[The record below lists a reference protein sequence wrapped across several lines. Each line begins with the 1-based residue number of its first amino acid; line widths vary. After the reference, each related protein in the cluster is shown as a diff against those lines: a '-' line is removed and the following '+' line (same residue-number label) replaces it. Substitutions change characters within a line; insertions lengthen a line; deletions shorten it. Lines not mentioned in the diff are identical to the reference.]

1 MQVVARPILPLS
13 DHLINQIAAG
23 EVVERPASVIKEL
36 VENSLDAGAT
46 RIDIDVGEG
55 GLEYMTV
62 SDDGAGMAGE
72 EIAAALRRHWTS
84 KITVVGDLMSLVS
97 LGFRGEALASI
108 AAVASVEIITR
119 RGGDAHG
126 WKLVVIPGQTP
137 GAAVPYQANV
147 GTRITVRELFH
158 NVPAR
163 RRFLKRARTEFL
175 HIQQLVR
182 QLAFA
187 RPAVALSLSQAGSRG
202 LRLSP
207 AEIGFDGA
215 RWRSLFGTAFV
226 AAAHPVSLDSADL
239 SVRGWVGGP
248 AQADS
253 QSDGQ
258 FLSLNGRYV
267 RDRQLAH
274 AVRLAYGEALPAGR
288 FPVYALA
295 VVLTPA
301 AVDVNVHPGKLEVRF
316 ADVRAVHDLLYVAVR
331 RALET
336 EQSGAPA
343 AVGVSIAEPEAHYA
357 EAGPARVLPSRALVS
372 SATTQLG
379 SALALIEGRHLLY
392 RDGEQVR
399 ALDLRAAWAL
409 VLQRRLQPT
418 SELDERKRALLIPE
432 RIAASAPLWR
442 HCSVTMLSAYGFEL
456 DDLGPAGYLL
466 RAVPKVLPELSWPN
480 FCAALA
486 SADGDH
492 ASNDTGQRLA
502 RAAANA
508 LELGSH
514 GQPSRRMLEM
524 LEHGARA
531 SGVSLQALAILVD
544 GTLLANADVSG
555 D

>member
-1 MQVVARPILPLS
+1 MARPILPLS

-36 VENSLDAGAT
+36 VENSLDAGAS

-84 KITVVGDLMSLVS
+84 KIAAVSDLASLVS

-119 RGGDAHG
+119 RRGDPHG
-126 WKLVVIPGQTP
+126 WKLEVIPGQTP
-137 GAAVPYQANV
+137 GAPIPHQANV

-207 AEIGFDGA
+207 AELGADGA
-215 RWRSLFGTAFV
+215 RWRSLFGAAFV
-226 AAAHPVSLDSADL
+226 ATAHPVALDAADL

-274 AVRLAYGEALPAGR
+274 AVRLAYGETIPAGR

-295 VVLTPA
+295 VALAPA

-316 ADVRAVHDLLYVAVR
+316 ADIRAVHDVLYVAVR

-336 EQSGAPA
+336 ELLDLPA
-343 AVGVSIAEPEAHYA
+343 DIDASIAEPTAHYG
-357 EAGPARVLPSRALVS
+357 EARAARVAPSRAPMVV
-372 SATTQLG
+372 TNTQLG
-379 SALALIEGRHLLY
+379 TPLALIEDRHLLF
-392 RDGEQVR
+392 RDAEQVR
-399 ALDLRAAWAL
+399 ALDLRRAWTR
-409 VLQRRLQPT
+409 VLAHRLQPT
-418 SELDERKRALLIPE
+418 AAPGEVKRPLLIPE
-432 RIAASAPLWR
+432 RIAVAAPLWR
-442 HCSVTMLSAYGFEL
+442 HCSVATLSAYGFEL
-456 DDLGPAGYLL
+456 DDLGLAGHLL
-466 RAVPKVLPELSWPN
+466 RAVPKVLPELSWPK

-492 ASNDTGQRLA
+492 ASDDLGERLA
-502 RAAANA
+502 KAAACA
-508 LELGSH
+508 LELGNH

-524 LEHGARA
+524 LEQGAAA
-531 SGVSLQALAILVD
+531 SGVSLRALTTVVD
-544 GTLLANADVSG
+544 GALLAHAELARD
-555 D
+555 

>member
-1 MQVVARPILPLS
+1 MARPILPLP

-84 KITVVGDLMSLVS
+84 KIAAVGDLASLVS

-108 AAVASVEIITR
+108 ASVASIEVITR
-119 RGGDAHG
+119 RRGDAHG
-126 WKLVVIPGQTP
+126 WRLAVAPGQTP
-137 GAAVPYQANV
+137 GAPVPHQANV

-187 RPAVALSLSQAGSRG
+187 RPAVAMSLSQAGSRG

-207 AEIGFDGA
+207 AELGADGA
-215 RWRSLFGTAFV
+215 RWRSLFGAAFM
-226 AAAHPVSLDSADL
+226 ADAHYVELDADGL
-239 SVRGWVGGP
+239 CVRGWVGGA

-274 AVRLAYGEALPAGR
+274 AIRLAYGDAIPAGR

-295 VVLTPA
+295 VTLAPS

-316 ADVRAVHDLLYVAVR
+316 ADVRAVHDVLYVAVH
-331 RALET
+331 RALAAIVQPT
-336 EQSGAPA
+336 ATVARA
-343 AVGVSIAEPEAHYA
+343 AVAETAAHWGGPRVEQVSPLRASP
-357 EAGPARVLPSRALVS
+357 AGAASPLGTPLALVE
-372 SATTQLG
+372 QRFLVF
-379 SALALIEGRHLLY
+379 
-392 RDGEQVR
+392 RDGDMLR
-399 ALDLRAAWAL
+399 ALDLRAAWAA
-409 VLQRRLQPT
+409 VLQARLRPGHGAASAT
-418 SELDERKRALLIPE
+418 RPLLIPE
-432 RIAASAPLWR
+432 RIARSAPLWR
-442 HCSVTMLSAYGFEL
+442 HCPAEMLRRHGFEL
-456 DDLGPAGYLL
+456 DDLGPAGMVL
-466 RAVPKVLPELSWPN
+466 RAVPRVLPELSWPRL
-480 FCAALA
+480 FDGLA
-486 SADGDH
+486 QAGADTDEC
-492 ASNDTGQRLA
+492 TRLA
-502 RAAANA
+502 QAAADA
-508 LELGSH
+508 LDLGSH
-514 GQPSRRMLEM
+514 GQVSRRMLEG
-524 LEHGARA
+524 LEQAASACGLSLVAHSASIDGALLA
-531 SGVSLQALAILVD
+531 QALARHD
-544 GTLLANADVSG
+544 
-555 D
+555 

>member
-1 MQVVARPILPLS
+1 MQVMARPILPLS

-36 VENSLDAGAT
+36 VENSLDADAT
-46 RIDIDVGEG
+46 RIDIDVGDG

-84 KITVVGDLMSLVS
+84 KITAVSDLTSLLS

-108 AAVASVEIITR
+108 AAVATIEIITR
-119 RGGDAHG
+119 RRADPHG
-126 WKLVVIPGQTP
+126 WKLVVTPGQTP
-137 GAAVPYQANV
+137 AAAVPYQANV

-207 AEIGFDGA
+207 AELGADGA
-215 RWRSLFGTAFV
+215 RWRSLFGADFV
-226 AAAHPVSLDSADL
+226 AAAHPVALDAADL

-253 QSDGQ
+253 QSDAQ

-274 AVRLAYGEALPAGR
+274 AVRLAYGEAIPAGR

-295 VVLTPA
+295 IALTPA

-316 ADVRAVHDLLYVAVR
+316 ADVRAVHDVLYVAVR
-331 RALET
+331 RALAAA
-336 EQSGAPA
+336 QSDAPA
-343 AVGVSIAEPEAHYA
+343 ASQPSIAEPDAHYVA
-357 EAGPARVLPSRALVS
+357 AGGARALSSRAPER
-372 SATTQLG
+372 SAPAQLG
-379 SALALIEGRHLLY
+379 TALALIEARHLLY

-409 VLQRRLQPT
+409 VLQRRLRP
-418 SELDERKRALLIPE
+418 SPDLDEHRRALLIPE
-432 RIAASAPLWR
+432 RIAATAPLWR
-442 HCSVTMLSAYGFEL
+442 HCTVATLSAYGFEL

-486 SADGDH
+486 SAAGDD
-492 ASNDTGQRLA
+492 AGARLA
-502 RAAANA
+502 NAAAMA

-524 LEHGARA
+524 LEQGARA
-531 SGVSLQALAILVD
+531 SGVSLQALAMLVD
-544 GTLLANADVSG
+544 STLLANANVTRD
-555 D
+555 